1 MAQRMSFEG
10 KVALVTGASGAIGGA
25 IARRLGAG
33 GAKVACHYRG
43 RADEAEAVV
52 AAVRAAGSDGLTVR
66 ADVTSGADVAAMVQ
80 QTLDAWKRIDILVNP
95 AGTTRDMLLLRM
107 EEPDWDEVMA
117 INLRSAYLCTRAALR
132 PMVRQRWGRIINIS
146 SVVGI
151 AGNAGQSNYAA
162 AKAGMLGFTRSLA
175 KEVATRGIT
184 VNAVAPGFI
193 DAGLTTSLSDDQRQ
207 RILTWV
213 PIGRFGTPDEVAEA
227 AIFLCSEAAGYIT
240 GQVLNVDGGM
250 VMG

>member
-1 MAQRMSFEG
+1 MSFEG

-80 QTLDAWKRIDILVNP
+80 QTLDAWKRIDILVNT